1 MAAFFNSFLIVALAE
16 MGDRTQILSLV
27 LAAQFKRKWTI
38 LLGVFIA
45 TLLNHALA
53 AFSGQWISSF
63 FTPIYLKICLIF
75 LFFGFSIWILIPDRL
90 DEQTSATRKSALVTT
105 IITFF
110 MAEMGD
116 KTQFATITLAARYQ
130 SMFWVTLG
138 TTCGMLLSN
147 GLAIF
152 LGEKLTQKLP
162 LQKIRW
168 MAAVLYFIFALVI
181 SIELYQSLRSP

>member
-1 MAAFFNSFLIVALAE
+1 MAAFLNSFLIVALAE
-16 MGDRTQILSLV
+16 MGDRTQILSLL
-27 LAAQFKRKWTI
+27 LAAQFKKKWTV
-38 LLGVFIA
+38 LFGVFIA
-45 TLLNHALA
+45 TLMNHALA
-53 AFSGQWISSF
+53 AISGQWLSSL
-63 FTPIYLKICLIF
+63 FTPLHLKIGLIILF
-75 LFFGFSIWILIPDRL
+75 LGFSIWILIPDRC
-90 DEQTSATRKSALVTT
+90 DEQKPTSHSSVLITT

-130 SMFWVTLG
+130 STLWVTLG

-152 LGEKLTQKLP
+152 LGEKITQKLP

-168 MAAVLYFIFALVI
+168 AAAALYLIFALVI
-181 SIELYQSLRSP
+181 AAEIYRSPH

>member
-16 MGDRTQILSLV
+16 MGDRTQILSLL
-27 LAAQFKRKWTI
+27 LAAQFKKKWTV
-38 LLGVFIA
+38 LFGVFIA
-45 TLLNHALA
+45 TLINHGLA
-53 AFSGQWISSF
+53 ALSGQWISSF
-63 FTPIYLKICLIF
+63 LTPLNLKIGLVILF
-75 LFFGFSIWILIPDRL
+75 LGFSIWILIPDRL
-90 DEQTSATRKSALVTT
+90 DDQKPTSHSSALITT

-130 SMFWVTLG
+130 STLWVTLG

-147 GLAIF
+147 ALAIF

-168 MAAVLYFIFALVI
+168 AAAVIYLAFALLI
-181 SIELYQSLRSP
+181 AAEIYRSTH